1 MSSEKAVDQ
10 LPGRAGRREWVGLA
24 VLALPTILLGLDM
37 TVLHL
42 AAPILSADLAP
53 SSSQLLWIVDVYGF
67 AVAGLLIT
75 MGTVGDR
82 IGRRRLLMIG
92 AAGFA
97 VASVLAAFATSP
109 ELLIA
114 ARALLGLAGA
124 TLMPSTLSLISNM
137 FRDPK
142 QRQFAIAVWMTNF
155 MIGGMAGPLIGGVLL
170 EHFWWGS
177 VFLIGVPP
185 LLILLAAAPVLL
197 PEFGNPGAGRIDLT
211 SVVLSTGAIV
221 AVVYG
226 LKETAKDGPHLT
238 PIAVMVIGL
247 VAGYT
252 FVRRQLGLAEPL
264 LDLRLFRLAG
274 FSVSLGAQTFGLFVL
289 AAMQFLTVQY
299 FQLVLGMTPLEAGLW
314 MLPTMVTGIIGTL
327 GAPLVLRWLRA
338 GTAMT
343 AGFLVAIPGLALM
356 ALSGRL
362 QVVIGLAIVGIG
374 IQVVLALTY
383 DLVVGSAPPERAG
396 VASGMGETG
405 TELGMALGVAVAG
418 SLVTAIYRS
427 QVTEETLPQ
436 GIPSAARDTLGS
448 AVAVAEQLPAP
459 LAREVLELTRGAYTD
474 GVQAAVL
481 VSAGI
486 LAVLAVAT
494 ATLLRRPRRAGVPD
508 TLDS

>member
-1 MSSEKAVDQ
+1 MSLEEELDQ
-10 LPGRAGRREWVGLA
+10 TPVMAGRREWLGLA

-53 SSSQLLWIVDVYGF
+53 SSSQLLWIIDVYGF
-67 AVAGLLIT
+67 VVAGLLIT

-92 AAGFA
+92 AAGFT
-97 VASVLAAFATSP
+97 VASVLAAFANSA

-142 QRQFAIAVWMTNF
+142 QRRFAIAVWMTNF

-185 LLILLAAAPVLL
+185 LLILLATARALL
-197 PEFGNPGAGRIDLT
+197 PEFGNPGQGRIDLS
-211 SVVLSTGAIV
+211 SVVLSTGSII

-226 LKETAKDGPHLT
+226 LKEIAKDGVHVT
-238 PIAVMVIGL
+238 PLAVMIIGL

-252 FVRRQLGLAEPL
+252 FARRQLRLTEPL

-274 FSVSLGAQTFGLFVL
+274 FSVSLGAQMFGLFVL

-299 FQLVLGMTPLEAGLW
+299 FQLVLGMSPLEAGLW
-314 MLPTMVTGIIGTL
+314 MLPMMVTGILGTL
-327 GAPLVLRWLRA
+327 AGPLVVRVLRA

-343 AGFLVAIPGLALM
+343 LGFLIAIPGLALM

-362 QVVIGLAIVGIG
+362 QVVIGLAIVSVG

-418 SLVTAIYRS
+418 SIVTAIYRG
-427 QVTEETLPQ
+427 QVTAQTLPT
-436 GIPSAARDTLGS
+436 GVPSAARDTLGS

-474 GVQAAVL
+474 GVQAAAL

-486 LAVLAVAT
+486 VAVLAVAT
-494 ATLLRRPRRAGVPD
+494 ATLLRKPKRSGVPD